1 MSKTK
6 KKYKLNR
13 SSKNKYQVKEI
24 IERLDK
30 LRDEISEAWDDVSV
44 EEELN
49 EQRTSNS
56 KLTLNKN

>member
-6 KKYKLNR
+6 KKYKLIR
-13 SSKNKYQVKEI
+13 SSKNKYQAKEI

>member
-6 KKYKLNR
+6 KKYTAKR
-13 SSKNKYQVKEI
+13 SSNNKYQIKEI

-30 LRDEISEAWDDVSV
+30 LRDEISEAWDDVTV

-56 KLTLNKN
+56 KLTFNKN

>member
-6 KKYKLNR
+6 KKYKVNR
-13 SSKNKYQVKEI
+13 PSNKKYQVKEI

-30 LRDEISEAWDDVSV
+30 LRDEISEAWDDVTV

-49 EQRTSNS
+49 EQR
-56 KLTLNKN
+56 KEK

>member
-6 KKYKLNR
+6 KKYKVIRPSNK
-13 SSKNKYQVKEI
+13 KNQVKEI

-49 EQRTSNS
+49 EQR
-56 KLTLNKN
+56 KEK